1 MSDSMERRFLGLDYG
16 DRRIG
21 VAVSDP
27 LNIIARGITV
37 VLCNA
42 NAVHEISRLAREYDV
57 EKIIIGLPLNLKGE
71 SGLKAKQVEEFI
83 AKLQSEVRIPVERMD
98 ERFTS
103 KIAHATLREMGTKK
117 SARQA
122 KGTIDEMAAAL
133 ILQSYLDRRRF
144 LM

>member
-1 MSDSMERRFLGLDYG
+1 MSHAMERRLLGLDYG

-42 NAVHEISRLAREYDV
+42 KAVHEISRLAREYDV

-83 AKLQSEVRIPVERMD
+83 TMLQSEVGIPVERMD

-103 KIAHATLREMGTKK
+103 KIAQATLREMGTKK
-117 SARQA
+117 SARQT